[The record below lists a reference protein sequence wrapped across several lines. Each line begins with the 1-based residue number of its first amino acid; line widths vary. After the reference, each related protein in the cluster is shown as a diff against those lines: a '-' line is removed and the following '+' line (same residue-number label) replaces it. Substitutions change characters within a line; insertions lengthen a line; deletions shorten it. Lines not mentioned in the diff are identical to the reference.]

1 MNWKQS
7 ALLQRNVG
15 KSVDNIAKLITDGAK
30 VGEVNNFY
38 VEKIQDEIKKIRAEL
53 DKMEF

>member
-15 KSVDNIAKLITDGAK
+15 KSVDNIEKLITDGAK

-38 VEKIQDEIKKIRAEL
+38 VEKIQNEIKKIRAEL
-53 DKMEF
+53 EKMEF